1 MAEAKN
7 NFIRSKMNKDLDARI
22 LPKGEYRDA
31 RNVQVSKSEGDGVG
45 SLENVLGNAL
55 SADFSQITGV
65 SNLTCVGYF
74 ADEFNNN
81 IYLFFTNYTDPTP
94 SNLTYPAV
102 PSSAKNFIFSYNTV
116 TKDSTKLIEGA
127 FLNFSK
133 THFIY
138 GVNVLEDL
146 LFWTDN
152 RNQPRKINISLASET
167 PNFYTNEDQISVATY
182 NPHSCIE
189 LYRESLLASTA
200 SNLKYETTMLDVT
213 SKFYPNGGSCTID
226 TAATYTAGANIAVS
240 AINGNIYVGS
250 VISGVGVPVGTKVT
264 QVTATTGT
272 PIQLD
277 ADITTT
283 SSDQEVLFEANPY
296 YDASYNGDPN
306 YLEDKFVRFSYRFNF
321 IDGENSIFAPFTQPA
336 FIPKQD
342 GYFITNTPTTSTVEN
357 NDEKETFQSTIV
369 EFMENK
375 VNKILLHIPLP
386 FKNYEI
392 EDSLKLRS
400 IDILYKE
407 SDGLSVKVI
416 EQIPAQVIRNSSARF
431 QLNGPA
437 STTTFNIDNV
447 QGGIQVG
454 ALVTGGSI
462 DYNTTVVNFAPID
475 PSNPTAGV
483 LEVSN
488 AITVAD
494 GVTLMAGNTD
504 YYVYDYQSRKPYK
517 VLPESDLIRV
527 YDKTPVRSFSQEI
540 ISNRVVYANFQ
551 DKHTP
556 PATLDYNVNASTK
569 ANFILNEGRCSVLVG
584 VTNADTFTVTGEK
597 GDLFDQGVN
606 IVGSIVTTDAIGAV
620 IPFGTVVVSYDPT
633 TGIMVL
639 SNNVTV
645 SASDLLLLVPGS
657 DTQNTTSSI
666 EYPNHSLK
674 ENRNYQVGVVLS
686 DRFGRQSSVILSSS
700 SSSVTVDGTKF
711 IGSTIFS
718 PYQTA
723 AIAPATWPGDSLK
736 ISFNN
741 TIGPQAK
748 NLISGWPGLYNGDST
763 SPKYN
768 PLGWYSWKIVVKQ
781 TEQEYYNVYLP
792 GIMASY
798 PEEQSL
804 EIGKTSHTVLINDN
818 INKVP
823 RDLSE
828 VGPQQR
834 QFRSSVQLFG
844 RVENTDTTAST
855 QDYNTQYYPGI
866 KSDTVSVISTMD
878 DLFDYSQTDVPRPN
892 YFPQFYSYES
902 NPLIAR
908 ITTQSKIGQIASTG
922 YNVASGLVDTYT
934 SPNQVALKNI
944 TGTPAIG
951 MNATGGGLP
960 EGVTISGYAS
970 PNVTFSQ
977 DITLSPD
984 DVLSFSQTEN
994 PGLQYLA
1001 VYETEPVESLLDIFW
1016 ETSSSG
1022 LVSTLNEAIL
1032 YDNQGAA
1039 ELVGFTTANFNEGIA
1054 INTPINSGSGIA
1066 LTSIFGANL
1075 PASDFELFLDS
1086 VVDQA
1091 GNDRS
1096 EDFELVPTSPGAST
1110 YNVLAKTL
1118 FWFGSDPLTRIF
1130 NFQFRAE
1137 MSDGTEPTF
1146 VEQRELINLEPEI
1159 INCIASVDINQVD
1172 TFVHKL
1178 EGKNGSEFFNSGG
1191 TEKYLAA
1198 QELEWEIT
1206 SQYNTFNGNIPDD
1219 VASQTQ
1225 LNVFSLNPVTPDSN
1239 AVNGGVSYVELNKP
1253 NQAAFGTYKV
1263 EISLK
1268 DANASNGSL
1277 TATPSCLITVNVA
1290 TSNLDVWRTTMRT
1303 SFDPGPVID
1312 CTATV
1317 VAQISPTEFTVEN
1330 IVGDNVQ
1337 NQAGG
1342 ASTFA
1347 SGPILNKQGL
1357 SVNFDGT
1364 PGELFTNPQG
1374 GATIKDVNSGSVLG
1388 KVEVANYNTTTEE
1401 QLLGNFGTTATVTT
1415 QASLTVTPGQAIN
1428 FSCGRWDVSMINGH
1442 NILYAGKMHANSY
1455 IVVTF
1460 PYPDDPST
1468 WVYTNLFRCSS
1479 PVTPTVP
1486 TPPVFWG
1493 QVFNFVPLYALA
1505 TYIYPGTGCSGGS

>member
-94 SNLTYPAV
+94 SNLTYSP
-102 PSSAKNFIFSYNTV
+102 SAKNFIFSYNTV
-116 TKDSTKLIEGA
+116 TKASTELVEGS

-152 RNQPRKINISLASET
+152 RNQPRKINISLASEA
-167 PNFYTNEDQISVATY
+167 PNYYTNEDQISVATY
-182 NPHSCIE
+182 NPYSCIE

-200 SNLKYETTMLDVT
+200 TSLQHETTMLDVT
-213 SKFYPNGGSCTID
+213 SKFYPNGGSCTVD
-226 TAATYTAGANIAVS
+226 VAATYTAGTDIAVS
-240 AINGNIYVGS
+240 SIEGNIYVGS
-250 VISGVGVPVGTKVT
+250 VISGVGIPVGTKVT
-264 QVTATTGT
+264 QVTSAAGT

-283 SSDQEVLFEANPY
+283 SSNQEVLFEANPY

-342 GYFITNTPTTSTVEN
+342 GYFITNTPTASTVEN

-416 EQIPAQVIRNSSARF
+416 EQIPSQVIRNSSARF
-431 QLNGPA
+431 QLNGNA
-437 STTTFNIDNV
+437 STATFNIDNV

-462 DYNTTVVNFAPID
+462 DYNTTVVSFTPID

-483 LEVSN
+483 LEVSS

-569 ANFILNEGRCSVLVG
+569 ANFILNEGQCSVLVG
-584 VTNADTFTVTGEK
+584 VTNADTFTITGEK

-606 IVGSIVTTDAIGAV
+606 VVGSIVTTDAIGAV

-657 DTQNTTSSI
+657 DTQNTTSII

-700 SSSVTVDGTKF
+700 SSSVTVDGTEF

-723 AIAPATWPGDSLK
+723 AIEPATWPGDSLK

-741 TIGPQAK
+741 GIGPQDK
-748 NLISGWPGLYNGDST
+748 SLISGWPGLYNGDFT

-798 PEEQSL
+798 PEEQTL

-844 RVENTDTTAST
+844 RVENTDITVST

-866 KSDTVSVISTMD
+866 KSDTVSIISTMY
-878 DLFDYSQTDVPRPN
+878 DLFDYSPTDVPRPN

-922 YNVASGLVDTYT
+922 YDVASGLVDTYT
-934 SPNQVALKNI
+934 APNQVVLKNI

-960 EGVTISGYAS
+960 EGVTIIAYTS

-984 DVLSFSQTEN
+984 DVLSFSQAED

-1016 ETSSSG
+1016 ETSTSG
-1022 LVSTLNEAIL
+1022 LISTLNEAIL

-1039 ELVGFTTANFNEGIA
+1039 QLIGFTTANFTEGIT
-1054 INTPINSGSGIA
+1054 IDSPINSGSGIA
-1066 LTSIFGANL
+1066 LTNIFGANL

-1086 VVDQA
+1086 VVDQN

-1096 EDFELVPTSPGAST
+1096 EDFELVPTTSGAST

-1159 INCIASVDINQVD
+1159 INCIASINVAQLD
-1172 TFVHKL
+1172 NFVYRL
-1178 EGKNGSEFFNSGG
+1178 EGKNGSEFFNTGG
-1191 TEKYLAA
+1191 TEKYLAG

-1206 SQYNTFNGNIPDD
+1206 SQYYAGFNNTIPD
-1219 VASQTQ
+1219 VPTPPQS
-1225 LNVFSLNPVTPDSN
+1225 NIFSLNPVTPDSN
-1239 AVNGGVSYVELNKP
+1239 SINGGVGYVEINMVPGRLSG
-1253 NQAAFGTYKV
+1253 FYKIKV
-1263 EISLK
+1263 SLK

-1277 TATPSCLITVNVA
+1277 ASTPPSCFITVNVV
-1290 TSNLDVWRTTMRT
+1290 NENRHVWINSMRT
-1303 SFDPGPVID
+1303 SFDQGPVID
-1312 CTATV
+1312 STATV
-1317 VAQISPTEFTVEN
+1317 VAQISPTEFTFEN
-1330 IVGDNVQ
+1330 LVGSNVQ
-1337 NQAGG
+1337 NQAAFLGQG
-1342 ASTFA
+1342 
-1347 SGPILNKQGL
+1347 GPILNKQGQGASFSGEAL
-1357 SVNFDGT
+1357 PPEDT
-1364 PGELFTNPQG
+1364 PQL
-1374 GATIKDVNSGSVLG
+1374 GATIKDVSSGSTLG
-1388 KVEVANYNTTTEE
+1388 KVSVVNYNATSEE
-1401 QLLGNFGTTATVTT
+1401 ILAGNYGTTGTVTT
-1415 QASLTVTPGQAIN
+1415 QANATVTPGQTIN
-1428 FSCGRWDVSMINGH
+1428 FSCGRWDVSLVSGH
-1442 NILYAGKMHANSY
+1442 GITYTGQMHAGSVCVAN
-1455 IVVTF
+1455 F

-1468 WVYTNLFRCSS
+1468 WVYSNTLFRCS
-1479 PVTPTVP
+1479 PPNNPTVP
-1486 TPPVFWG
+1486 NQPSELEDSAPFPPLFG
-1493 QVFNFVPLYALA
+1493 LSSF
-1505 TYIYPGTGCSGGS
+1505 IYEGTGCAGGLD